1 MNTLLAEGL
10 DDALRLDAEKFD
22 ALTVTVDNIEM
33 EVRRYEAVY
42 VARPIAMAPV
52 QPSRGIPPNGMPD
65 SGRGISLK
73 DPYAYQRMIIYVPRD
88 QPERRAVILHVGNS
102 GWFASS
108 AAELMEPGGIYGRDH
123 PVGAALS
130 AGYVIASAGTR
141 SRGALAVDGRYAGKS
156 PAAVVDAKAAIRYL
170 RLNSKMLG
178 VSDRIVITGT
188 SGGGA
193 LSAVVA
199 ASGNSADYHP
209 YLAEIGAAGIDCAG
223 RSTIGDDVY
232 ATIAYCPIT
241 DLGHADIAYEWQFA
255 GVRTVANTI
264 QGDHSILAESASKT
278 LASDYPAYLASLGLS
293 LEDGRP
299 LNVETMRE
307 AIVAAVRSETE
318 AVLATGMKVPAIGE
332 EFLLV
337 DRGQTKAF
345 ANDWLGVA
353 GNAVIDIDYEKF
365 LKFVADAT
373 PLKVVPAFD
382 STANT
387 GRHGLRGENSL
398 FGDDSIPYSNFTP
411 YGWNNNEV
419 AGDASGP
426 DDTGRSWDEEL
437 DFGGSVL
444 AGQLRLIDPFHY
456 LARNNDVAPNWYL
469 RHGMIDRDT
478 SFAVELALAF
488 AAKQRAEDVNF
499 RLAWLRPH
507 SGNYDVPEV
516 HEWLAAR
523 LSAADRL

>member
-1 MNTLLAEGL
+1 VNTLPADGF
-10 DDALRLDAEKFD
+10 DDALRLDAETFD
-22 ALTVTVDNIEM
+22 TLTVTVDSIKM
-33 EVRRYEAVY
+33 EVRRHEAVY

-52 QPSRGIPPNGMPD
+52 QPSRGVPPNGMPD
-65 SGRGISLK
+65 SGVGTPLK
-73 DPYAYQRMIIYVPRD
+73 DPYAYQRMIIYMPRD
-88 QPERRAVILHVGNS
+88 KPEHRAVILHVGNS

-108 AAELMEPGGIYGRDH
+108 AAELIEPDGIYGRDD

-130 AGYVIASAGTR
+130 AGYIIASAGTR
-141 SRGALAVDGRYAGKS
+141 SRGALAVDGRYPGKS

-178 VSDRIVITGT
+178 ASDQIVITGT

-199 ASGNSADYHP
+199 ASGNSADYYP
-209 YLAEIGAAGIDCAG
+209 YLAEIGAAGINSAG
-223 RSTIGDDVY
+223 RSTLRDDVF

-255 GVRTVANTI
+255 GVRTAANTI
-264 QGDHSILAESASKT
+264 QGDHSMQAESASKT
-278 LASDYPAYLASLGLS
+278 LAGDYPAYLASLGLS
-293 LEDGRP
+293 LDDGRP

-345 ANDWLGVA
+345 ANDWLRYA
-353 GNAVIDIDYEKF
+353 GKVIDVDYEKF
-365 LKFVADAT
+365 LDFVADAT

-426 DDTGRSWDEEL
+426 DDTSRSWEDEL
-437 DFGGSVL
+437 DFEGSVL
-444 AGQLRLIDPFHY
+444 AEQLRLIDPFYY
-456 LARNNDVAPNWYL
+456 LATNSDVAPNWYL

-488 AAKQRAEDVNF
+488 AAKRRAEDVNF

-507 SGNYDVPEV
+507 SGNYDVPEA